1 MKIIRVRLTLA
12 FILLIGFSVTAA
24 GLFTGRLIE
33 KSHMESLKESM
44 RRELQIM
51 LVTLEPVFQ
60 KKNADLQRL
69 VQQLKQS
76 ADARVTFIGNDGKVL
91 ADSDHDPQTMDNHLN
106 RTEVTDARNNGVG
119 YSVRYSQTLGQ
130 NMLYVAVPVMD
141 GGTVQGYVRLS
152 KTLED
157 IEAAVF
163 QLWTGLGL
171 GLAVLF
177 LIAAAI
183 GSRIAGGLT
192 RPLEKITR
200 VARQISNANY
210 SSRVHLDNK
219 DEIGELGQ
227 AINMMAES
235 LQFQVRRITESESR
249 LKTVLNNMASGVVML
264 SADGDIVLANHAA
277 EKLLGFSEKELLGKK
292 VADIYVHS
300 GLSEILE
307 RFFDQAGRIREE
319 VKMHFPEELVL
330 EITVVPLFQAGE
342 TLKGAVV
349 VLHDITRIRK
359 LEAVRSEFVANVSH
373 ELKTPVSVIK
383 GYTETLLKGAM
394 DDPETAVSFLKII
407 YEESERLNR
416 LIADILDLSKIESRR
431 VPLTF
436 SPVELRS
443 FTEKIMETMAPE
455 AEKKQIRLEWE
466 VPENMYIE
474 ADEDRLGQ
482 IMMNLLANGI
492 NYTPEGGQVKVQMDL
507 LENENAGQERVR
519 IVVSDTGIGIP
530 KKDLPRIFER
540 FYRVDKAHSRSSGGT
555 GLGLS
560 IVKHLVELHHGK
572 IWAESEG
579 TDMGARFIVELPVL
593 QEADA
598 ESMQV
603 RDGHGEEDSGH

>member
-1 MKIIRVRLTLA
+1 MKKIRVRLTLA
-12 FILLIGFSVTAA
+12 FILMIGFSVTAA

-33 KSHMESLKESM
+33 KSHMDSLKESM
-44 RRELQIM
+44 LRELQIM

-60 KKNADLQRL
+60 KQNTDLQRL
-69 VQQLKQS
+69 VQQLKLS

-106 RTEVTDARNNGVG
+106 RTEVVDARKNGVG

-130 NMLYVAVPVMD
+130 NMLYVAVPVMA

-152 KTLED
+152 MTLED

-163 QLWTGLGL
+163 QLWTGLVL

-177 LIAAAI
+177 LIAVVI
-183 GSRIAGGLT
+183 SSRIAGGLT
-192 RPLEKITR
+192 RPLEKITQ

-210 SSRVHLDNK
+210 SSRVRLDNK

-249 LKTVLNNMASGVVML
+249 LKTVLDNMASGVVML
-264 SADGDIVLANHAA
+264 SADGDIVLANRAA
-277 EKLLGFSEKELLGKK
+277 EKLLGFSERELLGKK
-292 VADIYVHS
+292 FADIYVHS
-300 GLSEILE
+300 GLSELLE
-307 RFFDQAGRIREE
+307 RFFAQAGRIREE
-319 VKMHFPEELVL
+319 VKLHFPEELVL
-330 EITVVPLFQAGE
+330 EITMVPLFHAGE

-349 VLHDITRIRK
+349 VLHDITRIRQ
-359 LEAVRSEFVANVSH
+359 LETVRSEFVANVSH

-383 GYTETLLKGAM
+383 GFAETLLKGALN
-394 DDPETAVSFLKII
+394 DPETAASFLKII

-416 LIADILDLSKIESRR
+416 LIADILDLSRIESRR
-431 VPLTF
+431 VALTF

-466 VPENMYIE
+466 VPENIYIE

-492 NYTPEGGQVKVQMDL
+492 NYTPKGGKVKVQIDL

-540 FYRVDKAHSRSSGGT
+540 FYRVDKARSRSSGGT

-579 TDMGARFIVELPVL
+579 TDLGARFIVELPVL